1 MQPQQKTPKQP
12 NGFKNVFYGTP
23 TEHKIPRNVKYIVV
37 ADFFASDLTGG
48 AELTTEAIIESCP
61 DRQRVFRIHSVSV
74 TPEII
79 EENSDKIWILTN
91 FSFMSKD
98 SLCALIECNVS
109 YSVVEYDFKFC
120 KYRSASKH
128 FSQEGFPCNCSEI
141 EHGQLVGILFENAK
155 SIHWMSEKQR
165 DEYFRRFPDLTQT
178 KNYIQ
183 SSVFS
188 KETLDN
194 LIDLRKSVATKSKT
208 YAHLGSGS
216 WIKGCDQTAAWLR
229 YKRKR
234 GVVSIPNLPYS
245 DFLKELA
252 KHEKFV
258 FMPLDYDTCPRT
270 VIEAKLLGCDLV
282 LNKNVLHKDESWF
295 SNKTSEEVERYLRE
309 SPSRFWAELSSSHM
323 S

>member
-1 MQPQQKTPKQP
+1 MQPQQKTTKQP

-23 TEHKIPRNVKYIVV
+23 TEHRIPQDTKYIVV

-48 AELTTEAIIESCP
+48 AELTTEAMIQSCP
-61 DRQRVFRIHSVSV
+61 DKHKIFRIHSVSV

-79 EENSDKIWILTN
+79 ENNSDKIWILTN
-91 FSFMSKD
+91 FSFMSRD

-109 YSVVEYDFKFC
+109 YSVIEYDFKFC
-120 KYRSASKH
+120 RHRSTFKH
-128 FSQEGFPCNCSEI
+128 FSQEGNPCNCHEI

-155 SIHWMSEKQR
+155 SVHWMSEKQR
-165 DEYFRRFPDLTQT
+165 DEYLKRFPDITQT
-178 KNYIQ
+178 KNFIQ

-188 KETLDN
+188 KETLDM
-194 LIDLRKSVATKSKT
+194 LMDLRKNNPVKSKT
-208 YAHLGSGS
+208 YSHLGAGS

-229 YKRKR
+229 YKRKK
-234 GVVSIPNLPYS
+234 GVVSIPNMQYG

-270 VIEAKLLGCDLV
+270 VIEAKLLGCELI
-282 LNKNVLHKDESWF
+282 LNKNVLHKDEKWF
-295 SNKTSEEVERYLRE
+295 CDTTSEEVERYLRE
-309 SPSRFWAELSSSHM
+309 SPARFWAELSSSHM